1 MHELGILM
9 GIIKTVE
16 NYAVENQVG
25 KIEKLVLQIG
35 EISSVLPEYM
45 RKVYPAAVEDTLL
58 AEAELEIEI
67 LPANAECRDCGNIF
81 HATVTGG
88 VCPDCGSRNMHLI
101 SGRDFFIKEIVCSSQ
116 ET

>member
-16 NYAVENQVG
+16 NCAVENQVG

-35 EISSVLPEYM
+35 EISSVIPEYM

-81 HATVTGG
+81 YATVTGG
-88 VCPDCGSRNMHLI
+88 ICPDCGSRNMHLI